1 MEAVF
6 LLVFVQWYL
15 SRYFLLGGQLP
26 FGVMVAIILGLWAI
40 ILGVG
45 LWRDKRSTPQS
56 DSVDKRR
63 TTALPGGDPVDKSR
77 A

>member
-6 LLVFVQWYL
+6 LLVFVQWYV
-15 SRYFLLGGQLP
+15 SRYFRLGGQLP
-26 FGVMVAIILGLWAI
+26 FGVMVAIILGLWGV

-45 LWRDKRSTPQS
+45 WWRDKRSGAKGAMDKQSTSQS
-56 DSVDKRR
+56 DSVDK
-63 TTALPGGDPVDKSR
+63 SR

>member
-6 LLVFVQWYL
+6 LLVFIQWYA
-15 SRYFLLGGQLP
+15 SRYFHLGGQLP
-26 FGVMVAIILGLWAI
+26 FGVMVAVILGLWAA

-45 LWRDKRSTPQS
+45 FWRDKRRSPL
-56 DSVDKRR
+56 DKKS
-63 TTALPGGDPVDKSR
+63 GPVEKSR